1 MVDPPLFS
9 DWCGPLSCISRY
21 CVSSPFSV
29 DRMSWM
35 EIEVHFHNEDA
46 LLFHTFVVNPQV
58 SRNVTFTCI
67 LFFLRA
73 GKGPLA
79 SVKVLYIEVPKEL
92 WPTYPI
98 WKVVRTWWRWNIGV
112 ERLQEILLCPL
123 EGRGSILLLNI
134 EGRN

>member
-1 MVDPPLFS
+1 
-9 DWCGPLSCISRY
+9 
-21 CVSSPFSV
+21 
-29 DRMSWM
+29 MSWM

-73 GKGPLA
+73 GKGPLS

-98 WKVVRTWWRWNIGV
+98 
-112 ERLQEILLCPL
+112 
-123 EGRGSILLLNI
+123 
-134 EGRN
+134 